1 VVADGLGVRV
11 RRGSWPVP
19 RIFRV
24 LQERGGVAEREMFR
38 TFNMGVGMAVVVDR
52 RDVPRAL
59 RVLAS
64 LGQRAWMIGEVVR
77 GRREVVIE

>member
-1 VVADGLGVRV
+1 
-11 RRGSWPVP
+11 
-19 RIFRV
+19 
-24 LQERGGVAEREMFR
+24 
-38 TFNMGVGMAVVVDR
+38 MGVGMAVVVDR